1 MVRQI
6 PSQKINWTEECNST
20 NDLAREFLNNNE
32 CNDVVV
38 FAAHKQISG
47 RGQGSNKWCSDDYKN
62 ITCSII
68 IKPENILMHE
78 QFYISMIT
86 SLAARDYLLSYNIT
100 SSIKWPND
108 IYVSDK
114 KIGGILIEHN
124 IIGTNVT
131 NSIIGIGLNINQS
144 TFPSSI
150 PNPTSL
156 YNELKNSFNIN
167 EELSI
172 FLSFFNNWLVQLNSG
187 EKDMIYNEYLKS
199 LFGFNKWRNFKTN
212 NKVFIGKIINV
223 ETTGEIKI
231 TDKNNNT
238 NGYFFKEIEFII

>member
-6 PSQKINWTEECNST
+6 PSQKINWTEECYST

-68 IKPENILMHE
+68 VKPVNILMHE

-86 SLAARDYLLSYNIT
+86 SLAARELLLLHNIT
-100 SSIKWPND
+100 STIKWPND
-108 IYVSDK
+108 IYVNNN

-124 IIGTNVT
+124 IIGSYVT
-131 NSIIGIGLNINQS
+131 NSIIGIGFNINQS
-144 TFPSSI
+144 TFPDTI

-156 YNELKNSFNIN
+156 YNELKNTFNVE

-172 FLSFFNNWLVQLNSG
+172 LVNFFNKWLALLNSG
-187 EKDMIYNEYLKS
+187 EKEMIYNEYLRS
-199 LFGFNKWRNFKTN
+199 LFGFNEWRNFKADNT
-212 NKVFIGKIINV
+212 VFSGKIINV

-231 TDKNNNT
+231 IDKKNNT